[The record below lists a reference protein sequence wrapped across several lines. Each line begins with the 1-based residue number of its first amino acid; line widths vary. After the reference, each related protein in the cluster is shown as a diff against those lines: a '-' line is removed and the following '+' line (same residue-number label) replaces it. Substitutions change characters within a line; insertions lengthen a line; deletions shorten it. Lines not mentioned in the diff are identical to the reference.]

1 MTSAGC
7 RMSAHHLLPHW
18 PERRDFLRRQI
29 GEPDRFARI
38 DQRVLADQVPDFDLG
53 AMIQRVISGAHI
65 GEFGVGAP

>member
-1 MTSAGC
+1 M
-7 RMSAHHLLPHW
+7 RLYKPLPYR

-38 DQRVLADQVPDFDLG
+38 DQRVLADQVLDFGLG
-53 AMIQRVISGAHI
+53 AMIQRVIGGAHI